1 MARSENQPLRFV
13 WIGGMDAVEP
23 AEWDALALPLE
34 TPLMEWEWLHQL
46 EASGSIAPANG
57 WAPRHLTVRRGD
69 RLIAAAPLYLKSH
82 SQGEFVFDYVW
93 ADVSRQLGSRY
104 YPKLVGMS
112 PVTPI
117 VGYRFLI
124 APEEDERDM
133 TKRMIGEIDRLCQG
147 ANLSGV
153 SFHFVDERWAQWL
166 PDLGFIGWLH
176 QGFVW
181 KNKNYENFDDYLG
194 PFTSNQ
200 RRNIRRERKSMG
212 KQGLTIRRFTG
223 EDIDPKLVNPMWR
236 FYEATND
243 QYGPWGCKYLTRNFF
258 ESIFQRYRHRLLLI
272 AAFPNGDAG
281 EPVGMSMLLHKGG
294 QVLGRYWG
302 SDVEIP
308 NLHFN
313 ACYYEPI
320 DWAIRHGA
328 RQFDPG
334 MGGSHKIRR
343 GFEAFGNHSYH
354 RFTDPRLNHIMRLH
368 IDGINQAEQDQID
381 AVNEAIPFAQR
392 ETGSPGH

>member
-1 MARSENQPLRFV
+1 MTRPETEPLRFI
-13 WIGGMDAVEP
+13 WIGGVDGVDP

-34 TPLMEWEWLHQL
+34 TPLLEWEWLYQL

-57 WAPRHLTVRRGD
+57 WSPRHLIVRRGE
-69 RLIAAAPLYLKSH
+69 RLVGAAPLYLKSH

-93 ADVSRQLGSRY
+93 ADVARQLGARY

-124 APEEDERDM
+124 APEEDEIDITR
-133 TKRMIGEIDRLCQG
+133 RMIAEIDRLCTG

-153 SFHFVDERWAQWL
+153 SFHFVDPEWGRLL
-166 PDLGFIGWLH
+166 PEMGFSGWLH

-181 KNKNYENFDDYLG
+181 RNSGYRDFEDYLNR
-194 PFTSNQ
+194 FKTNQ
-200 RRNIRRERKSMG
+200 RRNIRRERRSMDQ
-212 KQGLTIRRFTG
+212 QGLAIRHFSG
-223 EDIDPKLVNPMWR
+223 DEIDPRLVEPMWR

-243 QYGPWGCKYLTRNFF
+243 QYGPWGCKYLTKPFF
-258 ESIFQRYRHRLLLI
+258 EGVFRRHRHRLLLV

-294 QVLGRYWG
+294 QLLGRYWG
-302 SDVEIP
+302 SETEIR

-320 DWAIRHGA
+320 DWAIRNGT

-334 MGGSHKIRR
+334 LGGPHKIRR
-343 GFEAFGNHSYH
+343 GFEAFGNYSYH
-354 RFTDPRLNHIMRLH
+354 RFLDSRLAYIMRAH
-368 IDGINQAEQDQID
+368 IDEINEAEQEQID
-381 AVNEAIPFAQR
+381 MVNAALPFAQR
-392 ETGSPGH
+392 NADPN